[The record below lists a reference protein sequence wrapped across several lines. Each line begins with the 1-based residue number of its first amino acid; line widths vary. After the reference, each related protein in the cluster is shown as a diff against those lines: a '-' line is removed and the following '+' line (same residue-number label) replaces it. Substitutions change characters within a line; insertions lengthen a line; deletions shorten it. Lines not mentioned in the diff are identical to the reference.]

1 MSLQVIWTNRFKKD
15 YRLAIK
21 RGLDIELLDNVIRL
35 LSKSK
40 PLPIQ
45 YSDHPLSGDFEGFRE
60 CHIKPN
66 WLLIY
71 AIENNN
77 LVLTLSRTGT
87 HSDLFDM

>member
-15 YRLAIK
+15 YRLAMK

-35 LSKSK
+35 LSKNK

-45 YSDHPLSGDFEGFRE
+45 YNDHPLSGDFEGFRE